1 MNTIAII
8 IAPHQQVT
16 NSNQCIACIP
26 ERIDMLLK
34 DKSMKVIDKYAHT
47 GFVSDARNFIGRSI
61 ESLCPMDKQKLKRAN
76 KVFFAHGDNGMQS
89 HLLAVDN
96 SADEEREE
104 VDFDRLFKAA
114 SNYMHT
120 SQDSLYV
127 YFGCTLG

>member
-34 DKSMKVIDKYAHT
+34 DRSMKVIDKYAHT
-47 GFVSDARNFIGRSI
+47 GFVSDARNFIGRPI
-61 ESLCPMDKQKLKRAN
+61 ESLCPMDKQKLKQAN

-96 SADEEREE
+96 SANQEGE
-104 VDFDRLFKAA
+104 VEFDKLVKEA

-120 SQDSLYV
+120 SKESLHV
-127 YFGCTLG
+127 YFGYTLS